1 MIGELLK
8 IMYKVI
14 FGDSETEFADLDLA
28 MAHAKTL
35 NEFVTI
41 KGGEFEIVG
50 KFGVDSVRDGLCP
63 DGVKYDW
70 NKASRI
76 GAPKRG
82 TYKENYVRRIIEIRA
97 AEGGDDS
104 KLFVKDLAQAY
115 IKFAH
120 SKG

>member
-1 MIGELLK
+1 MRK
-8 IMYKVI
+8 MYKVI
-14 FGDSETEFADLDLA
+14 YKEVETEFADLDLA

-50 KFGVDSVRDGLCP
+50 KFGVDSVKDGLCP

-76 GAPKRG
+76 GAPKR
-82 TYKENYVRRIIEIRA
+82 VR
-97 AEGGDDS
+97 
-104 KLFVKDLAQAY
+104 V
-115 IKFAH
+115 
-120 SKG
+120 